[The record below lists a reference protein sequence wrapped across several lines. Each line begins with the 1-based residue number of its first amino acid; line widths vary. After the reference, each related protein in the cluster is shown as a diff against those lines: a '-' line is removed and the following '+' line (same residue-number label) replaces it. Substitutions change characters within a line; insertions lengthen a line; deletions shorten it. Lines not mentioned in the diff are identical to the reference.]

1 MTSTERMYAMTKKER
16 VQKYG
21 EVFTP
26 QRVVDDMCDM
36 LLKENPDC
44 YLPGKTFLEPA
55 CGEGVFLLEVLRR
68 KFANCKS
75 RADYSVALKSIYGF
89 EIQADNVEK
98 TIQNITDLC
107 WEYFKPSKDDLET
120 IKNHIIMCDGIKV
133 MKMLAEAT

>member
-1 MTSTERMYAMTKKER
+1 MGSAERAMTKKER

-26 QRVVDDMCDM
+26 QWVVDDMCDM
-36 LLKENPDC
+36 LLKDNPDC
-44 YLPGKTFLEPA
+44 YLPEKTFLEPA
-55 CGEGVFLLEVLRR
+55 CGEGVFLLEILRR
-68 KFANCKS
+68 KFANCKNRS
-75 RADYSVALKSIYGF
+75 DYSVALKSVYGF

-120 IKNHIIMCDGIKV
+120 IKNHIIMCDGLKV